1 MSWWGSHEVKY
12 FFLFRYFIIYIY
24 TYIFHNPWYIHQTTI
39 SVFLLLNLP
48 AAEATL
54 VIEASGFR
62 PSRRGFLVLEVL
74 STAKINKKLVIK
86 SWWLILVNTCYI
98 LLPEDIWMWIYM
110 GWYVFMVIMVFGVV
124 IMFFQD
130 FSEHHLNKYQP
141 RMRI

>member
-12 FFLFRYFIIYIY
+12 FFYFDILLYIY

-62 PSRRGFLVLEVL
+62 PSRRGFLVLEVFVNGKDQQ
-74 STAKINKKLVIK
+74 KIG
-86 SWWLILVNTCYI
+86 
-98 LLPEDIWMWIYM
+98 D
-110 GWYVFMVIMVFGVV
+110 
-124 IMFFQD
+124 
-130 FSEHHLNKYQP
+130 
-141 RMRI
+141 

>member
-24 TYIFHNPWYIHQTTI
+24 IYISQPMVYHQTTI

-62 PSRRGFLVLEVL
+62 PSRRGFLVLEVFVNGKDQQ
-74 STAKINKKLVIK
+74 KIG
-86 SWWLILVNTCYI
+86 
-98 LLPEDIWMWIYM
+98 D
-110 GWYVFMVIMVFGVV
+110 
-124 IMFFQD
+124 
-130 FSEHHLNKYQP
+130 
-141 RMRI
+141 